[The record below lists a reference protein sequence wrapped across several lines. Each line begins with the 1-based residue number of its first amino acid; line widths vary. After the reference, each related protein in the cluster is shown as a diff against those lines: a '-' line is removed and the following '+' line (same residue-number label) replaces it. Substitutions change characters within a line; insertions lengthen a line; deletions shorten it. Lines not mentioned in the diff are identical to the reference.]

1 MDNVLMERPYG
12 YRGHVGPGN
21 HTHTQFIFLFSKFV
35 LVLLSCKHRVQK
47 RFENAP
53 IFSQSPLE
61 GSFSAL
67 RFFFTTPASASTT
80 AWSSNHSCQGCT
92 MLSIIG

>member
-53 IFSQSPLE
+53 IFSQSPWKVHFRPL
-61 GSFSAL
+61 GFSL
-67 RFFFTTPASASTT
+67 LHRLLLPLPPGLPTT
-80 AWSSNHSCQGCT
+80 AARAAQC
-92 MLSIIG
+92 